1 MNFIQRKTMSQM
13 IMKNLSKSEGLE
25 QTDELQ
31 RFVIQIEEK
40 ISNFSFEKADPS
52 SINAAIQKME
62 SEIDNKASNYN
73 HDASIIRLEYI
84 YHSKNHQL
92 VYVQ

>member
-1 MNFIQRKTMSQM
+1 MSQM

-25 QTDELQ
+25 KTDELQ

-52 SINAAIQKME
+52 SINAAIKRW
-62 SEIDNKASNYN
+62 KA
-73 HDASIIRLEYI
+73 
-84 YHSKNHQL
+84 K
-92 VYVQ
+92 